1 MDMRKQKRLAV
12 FIILGL
18 VVCMWHSNALAGE
31 QEEEESQIELV
42 EEQSEELLEG
52 EKGMSTE
59 DMSMEEDA
67 EPEDTQ
73 DAEAEEDESISDKE
87 EERIE
92 DSIEDEPIESENA
105 ENSGGIEEAE
115 ADDGVPEDK
124 EDIPGETDNKDEEGL
139 EKNPSEENLSEENPT
154 EENPAEDN
162 QTGESLIA
170 DNPAEDN
177 PTEENSGIGL
187 SGEEEALSEEEEA
200 AETETEEAP
209 ESDESVEEEE
219 EAESPEDEED
229 AFEKEEAGKDEA
241 IEDKPESTAVE
252 AKELAQAMLQDAS
265 EAREP
270 ETSSLIVC
278 YESTGGRE
286 DEVDSPVFQ
295 IVVDGEEFESFSLD
309 NGEEKCIEEIPLG
322 ASVMAKIKAE
332 SSVTNWT
339 LNSKAIGEEGS
350 SISFTLKEN
359 VSLFAI
365 TSYPEIA
372 ETGVSARHGD
382 WLPFLVFGAWLF
394 GAERLIKHKRKRGEV
409 MW

>member
-52 EKGMSTE
+52 EEDMSTE
-59 DMSMEEDA
+59 DMSMEDMSTDDMSMEEDA

-73 DAEAEEDESISDKE
+73 DAEAAEDESISDKE
-87 EERIE
+87 EEQIE
-92 DSIEDEPIESENA
+92 DSVEDEPVESENA

-115 ADDGVPEDK
+115 ADDSVSEDK
-124 EDIPGETDNKDEEGL
+124 EDIHGETDNEDEEGL
-139 EKNPSEENLSEENPT
+139 EKNPTEENQIVENPAEENSIVENPT
-154 EENPAEDN
+154 EDN
-162 QTGESLIA
+162 S
-170 DNPAEDN
+170 
-177 PTEENSGIGL
+177 TEENSDTGL
-187 SGEEEALSEEEEA
+187 SGEEELLPEEEEA
-200 AETETEEAP
+200 VETETEEVP

-229 AFEKEEAGKDEA
+229 AFEKEKAGKDEA

-278 YESTGGRE
+278 YEGTGGRE

-332 SSVTNWT
+332 SNVTNWT

-359 VSLFAI
+359 VSLFAT

-394 GAERLIKHKRKRGEV
+394 GAERLIKYKRKRGEV
-409 MW
+409 IW